1 MRFSLLE
8 WQQLLLWL
16 SQNNMALFGKK
27 KEETKK
33 ETKVED
39 KATKEVAEVS
49 KAAATDYNLDAVIVK
64 PRITEKAIGQ
74 NENSVYTFVVRPD
87 ATKYQVRN
95 AVKSLYNVTPVKV
108 NIVNKKPAKRFVG
121 SRGSK
126 KHVKGMKKAYV
137 YLKKGDTINL
147 V

>member
-1 MRFSLLE
+1 
-8 WQQLLLWL
+8 
-16 SQNNMALFGKK
+16 MALFGKK
-27 KEETKK
+27 KETKAEAK
-33 ETKVED
+33 AVKVVD
-39 KATKEVAEVS
+39 APKAL
-49 KAAATDYNLDAVIVK
+49 ATDYNLDAVIVG

-74 NENSVYTFVVRPD
+74 NEKNVYTFEVRRD
-87 ATKYQVRN
+87 ATKYQVRD

-121 SRGSK
+121 SRGK
-126 KHVKGMKKAYV
+126 AKHVKGMKKAYV